1 MKRIALIVGILLL
14 LTGCGKHASEKK
26 ETNHTD
32 NSSKTST
39 AKPKHTKESKQ
50 TADKQAKTDIS
61 ASSEDSSESHEDST
75 SSSSPVIGEKQPTIS
90 ETVAN
95 LPSEYLGT
103 WENHN
108 NGDYYKITETQI
120 ESGSGV
126 GATISDISKV
136 GKDHEGYLVQTVDG
150 RSYYFTLRE
159 NKLYPLTSQGD
170 LSSDVANQMIFE
182 KTSN

>member
-1 MKRIALIVGILLL
+1 MKKIALIVGALLL
-14 LTGCGKHASEKK
+14 LTGCGKHVTEKK
-26 ETNHTD
+26 EAKHTD

-39 AKPKHTKESKQ
+39 SKLKYTKESKQ
-50 TADKQAKTDIS
+50 TAVKQAQPHIH
-61 ASSEDSSESHEDST
+61 ASSNKTSDNPEDNT
-75 SSSSPVIGEKQPTIS
+75 SSSPVIGEKQPTIS

-95 LPSEYLGT
+95 LPAEYLGT

-120 ESGSGV
+120 ESGSSV
-126 GATISDISKV
+126 DATTSDISKV

-150 RSYYFTLRE
+150 RSYYFTIRE
-159 NKLYPLTSQGD
+159 NNLYPMTSQED
-170 LSSDVANQMIFE
+170 LSSDIANQMIFE

>member
-1 MKRIALIVGILLL
+1 MKRIALIVGALLL
-14 LTGCGKHASEKK
+14 LTGCGKHVTEKK
-26 ETNHTD
+26 EVKHTD
-32 NSSKTST
+32 SSSKTST
-39 AKPKHTKESKQ
+39 SKSKQ
-50 TADKQAKTDIS
+50 ITDKQAQTDVS
-61 ASSEDSSESHEDST
+61 ASSEASSTSHDEST

-95 LPSEYLGT
+95 LPAEYLGT

-120 ESGSGV
+120 ESGSSV
-126 GATISDISKV
+126 GATTSDISKV

-150 RSYYFTLRE
+150 RSYYFTFRE
-159 NKLYPLTSQGD
+159 NKLYPVTSQED
-170 LSSDVANQMIFE
+170 LNSDVAKQMMFD